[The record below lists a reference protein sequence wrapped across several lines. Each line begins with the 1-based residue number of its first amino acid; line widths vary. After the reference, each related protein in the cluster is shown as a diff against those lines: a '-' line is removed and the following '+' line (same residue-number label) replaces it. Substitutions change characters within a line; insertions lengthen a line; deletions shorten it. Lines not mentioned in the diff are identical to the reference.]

1 MKKAEN
7 KTINNYVSKADD
19 QYIQNSNNKI
29 YDKPLIYQQSELN
42 NNDKASASPSSS
54 LVPPLPYIKAIER
67 ARSPALKA
75 ALSDPSL
82 NGVLKSIPSRKAY
95 NSSET
100 SQARLRF
107 ENYVR
112 RYYYQ
117 LTVGCGD
124 KNCNNKLCASSKL
137 KIIIPPN
144 ACAIMA
150 VQLASRSKHQFCP
163 RCPTE
168 PNIALPDNIL
178 KTGMT
183 STLSSYTPKNN
194 SSLSMSSNS
203 SQDNLKKKNKAE
215 LINDNNNLYNEH
227 TEQVHNN
234 LSLNGHGSF
243 ISSFLSSSPFSSLKH
258 HPVNSSSCSDLLSMS
273 KEPSSSRLAAMSIN
287 DSDSSSGE
295 DLSSEGSI
303 NNESLVD
310 NDAYE
315 INGKNKSSKNR
326 KSSKNYFSSFD
337 KHYQPLN
344 DTQRP
349 NSPFN
354 QVSKLKQETS
364 NMTRTKSLQDLPS
377 LSSATDNFS
386 KFNFRTFMSPSPSFS
401 SLQVLASDDTYG
413 QEVEIEEYPDDP
425 QFALSYLTLPLLKQA
440 IATYIK
446 TDITS
451 STQNLASDVNK
462 SKPLELKE
470 SSASITNNLNAMSL
484 HENEKNDIS
493 DNNSELESCS
503 SNESL
508 SVNMEKKLTSMESK
522 NDPSFVISTIK
533 SVFSSNEAL
542 NKSFLIKPFK
552 SSKENT
558 SGLDIEAIEESYNLI
573 LNLKPKEL
581 FIRTLANAIEILLAK
596 LTLNIR
602 AYQNGSPENL
612 RLLII
617 LCKNPLLKDPQYHEQ
632 LLRKLCIV
640 LSQLQNR
647 SKNIMIKWFSEF
659 KHDAFEELVG
669 NIQQYIVS
677 HFSVSPGP
685 KDPIVSAIKVLQ
697 LLYISNELAK
707 PNQIVPIDRFYNDT
721 IAKRLNFKDEY
732 KNWKK
737 LIDTKKYN
745 EFSYFKYPILFNPV
759 SKTRILHIDA
769 MVQMSQEFEDAFVN
783 HALVIH
789 AQHFLQDSSSISNLE
804 DNLKDVTC
812 PYLVLEVR
820 RAHLV
825 EDVLNQISKKEKDLK
840 KPLKVKFVGGGEEGM
855 DQGGVQKE
863 FFQIITAQLLDQQYG
878 MFTYDTETRYS
889 WINGASLE
897 SEKHFELVGIVI
909 GLALYNGVIL
919 AVNFP
924 RLMYKRLL
932 DEEPTLEDIK
942 LAFPALGKGLEQ
954 MLNWTDG
961 DVGDIFMRSF
971 QISYEVYGQ
980 VKTYN
985 LVENGENILV
995 TNENREEFVKL
1006 YIHHL
1011 VIDSINR
1018 QFTAFRRGFY
1028 KVCGGYALKM
1038 CRAEELELLISGSVE
1053 LDYEELEKATEY
1065 DDGYSKDHIVIKNF
1079 WEIVHAMTYDQ
1090 KKKLLMFVTASDRVP
1105 LKGLGNLTF
1114 VIQRNGPDTDRLPT
1128 ALTCFGRL
1136 LLPEYSTKEK
1146 LKNRLLTAIENAKGF
1161 GLV

>member
-1 MKKAEN
+1 
-7 KTINNYVSKADD
+7 
-19 QYIQNSNNKI
+19 
-29 YDKPLIYQQSELN
+29 
-42 NNDKASASPSSS
+42 
-54 LVPPLPYIKAIER
+54 
-67 ARSPALKA
+67 
-75 ALSDPSL
+75 
-82 NGVLKSIPSRKAY
+82 
-95 NSSET
+95 
-100 SQARLRF
+100 
-107 ENYVR
+107 
-112 RYYYQ
+112 
-117 LTVGCGD
+117 
-124 KNCNNKLCASSKL
+124 
-137 KIIIPPN
+137 
-144 ACAIMA
+144 
-150 VQLASRSKHQFCP
+150 
-163 RCPTE
+163 
-168 PNIALPDNIL
+168 
-178 KTGMT
+178 
-183 STLSSYTPKNN
+183 
-194 SSLSMSSNS
+194 
-203 SQDNLKKKNKAE
+203 
-215 LINDNNNLYNEH
+215 
-227 TEQVHNN
+227 
-234 LSLNGHGSF
+234 
-243 ISSFLSSSPFSSLKH
+243 
-258 HPVNSSSCSDLLSMS
+258 
-273 KEPSSSRLAAMSIN
+273 
-287 DSDSSSGE
+287 
-295 DLSSEGSI
+295 
-303 NNESLVD
+303 
-310 NDAYE
+310 
-315 INGKNKSSKNR
+315 
-326 KSSKNYFSSFD
+326 
-337 KHYQPLN
+337 
-344 DTQRP
+344 
-349 NSPFN
+349 
-354 QVSKLKQETS
+354 
-364 NMTRTKSLQDLPS
+364 
-377 LSSATDNFS
+377 
-386 KFNFRTFMSPSPSFS
+386 MSPSPSFS

-413 QEVEIEEYPDDP
+413 QEVEIDEYPDEP

-446 TDITS
+446 TDINSSIQPSTS
-451 STQNLASDVNK
+451 NAK
-462 SKPLELKE
+462 LEKDE
-470 SSASITNNLNAMSL
+470 SSSSLNESLDNMSL
-484 HENEKNDIS
+484 NENEIEK
-493 DNNSELESCS
+493 DNQSCS
-503 SNESL
+503 SSESL
-508 SVNMEKKLTSMESK
+508 TAKISLMGTK
-522 NDPSFVISTIK
+522 NDPSFIISTIK

-542 NKSFLIKPFK
+542 NKSFLLKPFK
-552 SSKENT
+552 SSNENT

-581 FIRTLANAIEILLAK
+581 FVRTLANAIEILLAK

-617 LCKNPLLKDPQYHEQ
+617 LCKNPLLKNPQYHEQ
-632 LLRKLCIV
+632 LLRKLCIIISH
-640 LSQLQNR
+640 LKNK

-659 KHDAFEELVG
+659 KHDPFEELVG

-677 HFSVSPGP
+677 HFAVSPN
-685 KDPIVSAIKVLQ
+685 IA
-697 LLYISNELAK
+697 NELAK

-737 LIDTKKYN
+737 LIDTKKYD
-745 EFSYFKYPILFNPV
+745 EFSYFKYPLLFNPV

-783 HALVIH
+783 HAL
-789 AQHFLQDSSSISNLE
+789 
-804 DNLKDVTC
+804 DVTC

-825 EDVLNQISKKEKDLK
+825 EDVLNQ

-1011 VIDSINR
+1011 VIDSIKR